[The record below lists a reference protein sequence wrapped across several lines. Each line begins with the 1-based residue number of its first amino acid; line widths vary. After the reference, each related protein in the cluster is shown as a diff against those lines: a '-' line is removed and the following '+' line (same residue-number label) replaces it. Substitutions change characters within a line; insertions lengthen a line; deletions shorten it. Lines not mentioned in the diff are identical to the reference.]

1 MKASKIITSDQFKAG
16 IFEALKAGYKP
27 DETGVFAIGY
37 ACSALHV
44 RCDTPA
50 TKLYPA
56 AVAYALLLIEEAQ
69 A

>member
-1 MKASKIITSDQFKAG
+1 MKVSKIIDRGRFKAG
-16 IFEALKAGYKP
+16 LFEALKFGYKP
-27 DETGVFAIGY
+27 DKAGVFAIGY

-69 A
+69 E